1 MLTKKEK
8 IAYGLGD
15 TASNIIF
22 QTVMLFL
29 TFFYTDIFGI
39 SPAVVGTLF
48 LVVRIIDAIT
58 DPLMGALTDA
68 TRTQYG
74 SYRPYL
80 LWLALPFGIIS
91 VITFTTPDLSP
102 NGKIIYAFATYT
114 LLMLVYTAINIPYSA
129 LGGVLSR
136 DPNERVSIQSYRF
149 VFGMLGGLLVTSC
162 TLPLVAWLGG
172 GNNALGYQLTMV
184 AMSCLGVGL
193 FLVCFRFTKERVVAP
208 QQHTLNMKAQM
219 ATLWQNGPFRILC
232 AAALMLLTSMVLRT
246 TLAIYYVKD
255 VLGVGHLVTEFITLG
270 MIGNILGCA
279 CAQPLSKRI
288 DKKAAYIYLQYIS
301 AAISCIAF
309 WLTGEQLIMAFM
321 VYFLW
326 CFFTQMATPLLWA
339 KMADAIDY
347 GQWQNGQRLTGL
359 VYASVVFFI
368 KMGLALGGAIAGWL
382 LAYYGYQ
389 ANTELS
395 EATQHGILTS
405 FTLYP
410 AIGSVIV
417 ALIMRHYLLDNNAVQ
432 QITSDLANRSNIKK
446 EQYGHHL

>member
-1 MLTKKEK
+1 MLSKKEK

-48 LVVRIIDAIT
+48 LVVRVIDAVT
-58 DPLMGALTDA
+58 DPIMGALTDA
-68 TRTQYG
+68 THTKYG

-80 LWLALPFGIIS
+80 LWLAIPFAVIS
-91 VITFTTPDLSP
+91 VITFTTPALDDG
-102 NGKIIYAFATYT
+102 NKIIYAFVTYT

-136 DPNERVSIQSYRF
+136 NPNERVSIQSYRF

-162 TLPLVAWLGG
+162 TLPLVKWFGD
-172 GNNALGYQLTMV
+172 GNNELGYQLTMLV
-184 AMSCLGVGL
+184 MSCLGVVL
-193 FLVCFRFTKERVVAP
+193 FLICFRYTKERVINPPHKLSLKTQLHV
-208 QQHTLNMKAQM
+208 
-219 ATLWQNGPFRILC
+219 LWQNQPFKILC
-232 AAALMLLTSMVLRT
+232 MAALVLLTSMVLRT
-246 TLAIYYVKD
+246 TLAIYYVKY
-255 VLGVGHLVTEFITLG
+255 VLGKEDLITEFVTLG

-279 CAQPLSKRI
+279 CAQPLSKRF
-288 DKKAAYIYLQYIS
+288 DKKAAYVYLQYIS
-301 AAISCIAF
+301 AILSCLAF
-309 WLTGEQLIMAFM
+309 FVPNEHVLLAFL

-347 GQWQNGQRLTGL
+347 GVWQNGRRLTGL
-359 VYASVVFFI
+359 VYASIVFFI
-368 KMGLALGGAIAGWL
+368 KLGLALGGAIAGWL
-382 LAYYGYQ
+382 LAYYQYQ
-389 ANTELS
+389 ANVELS
-395 EATQHGILTS
+395 EATKNGILTS

-410 AIGSVIV
+410 AIGSVLV
-417 ALIMRHYLLDNNAVQ
+417 ALIMSKYSLDNK
-432 QITSDLANRSNIKK
+432 TIKK
-446 EQYGHHL
+446 ITADLTQKSNL

>member
-1 MLTKKEK
+1 MLSKKEK

-48 LVVRIIDAIT
+48 LVVRVIDAVT
-58 DPLMGALTDA
+58 DPIMGALTDA
-68 TRTQYG
+68 THTKYG

-80 LWLALPFGIIS
+80 LWLALPFAVIS
-91 VITFTTPDLSP
+91 VITFTTPALDDG
-102 NGKIIYAFATYT
+102 NKIIYAFVTYT

-136 DPNERVSIQSYRF
+136 NPNERVSIQSYRF

-162 TLPLVAWLGG
+162 TLPLVKWFGD
-172 GNNALGYQLTMV
+172 GNNELGYQLTMLV
-184 AMSCLGVGL
+184 MSCLGVVL
-193 FLVCFRFTKERVVAP
+193 FLICFRYTKERVINPPHKLSLKTQLHV
-208 QQHTLNMKAQM
+208 
-219 ATLWQNGPFRILC
+219 LWQNQPFKILC
-232 AAALMLLTSMVLRT
+232 MAALVLLTSMVLRT
-246 TLAIYYVKD
+246 TLAIYYVKY
-255 VLGVGHLVTEFITLG
+255 VLGKEDLITEFVTLG

-279 CAQPLSKRI
+279 CAQPLSKRF
-288 DKKAAYIYLQYIS
+288 DKKAAYVYLQYIS
-301 AAISCIAF
+301 AILSCLAF
-309 WLTGEQLIMAFM
+309 FVPNEHVLLAFL

-347 GQWQNGQRLTGL
+347 GVWQNGRRLTGL
-359 VYASVVFFI
+359 VYASIVFFI
-368 KMGLALGGAIAGWL
+368 KLGLALGGAIAGWL
-382 LAYYGYQ
+382 LAYYQYQ
-389 ANTELS
+389 ANVELS
-395 EATQHGILTS
+395 EATKNGILTS

-410 AIGSVIV
+410 AIGSVLV
-417 ALIMRHYLLDNNAVQ
+417 ALIMSKYSLDNK
-432 QITSDLANRSNIKK
+432 TIKK
-446 EQYGHHL
+446 ITADLTQKSNL

>member
-39 SPAVVGTLF
+39 SPAIVGTLF

-68 TRTQYG
+68 TRTKYG
-74 SYRPYL
+74 NYRPYL
-80 LWLALPFGIIS
+80 LWLAIPFGVIS
-91 VITFTTPDLSP
+91 IITFTTPDLSP
-102 NGKIIYAFATYT
+102 TGKVIYAFVTYT

-136 DPNERVSIQSYRF
+136 DPSERVSIQSYRF
-149 VFGMLGGLLVTSC
+149 VFGMLGGLLVSAC
-162 TLPLVAWLGG
+162 TLPLVSWFGKG
-172 GNNALGYQLTMV
+172 DNALGYQLTMIL
-184 AMSCLGVGL
+184 MSCFGVIL
-193 FLVCFRFTKERVVAP
+193 FLICFRFTKERVVAP
-208 QQHTLNMKAQM
+208 QQQTLSLKAQM
-219 ATLWQNGPFRILC
+219 ATLWQNGPFKILC
-232 AAALMLLTSMVLRT
+232 GAAIMLLTSMVLRT
-246 TLAIYYVKD
+246 TLAIYYVKY
-255 VLGVGHLVTEFITLG
+255 VLGEGDLVTQFVTLG

-279 CAQPLSKRI
+279 CAQPLSKRV
-288 DKKAAYIYLQYIS
+288 DKKTAYIYLQYIS

-309 WLTGEQLIMAFM
+309 WLPGEQLVLAFA

-347 GQWQNGQRLTGL
+347 GQWQNGHRLTGL

-368 KMGLALGGAIAGWL
+368 KLGLALGGAIAGWL

-389 ANTELS
+389 ANTELN
-395 EATQHGILTS
+395 EATKTGILTS

-410 AIGSVIV
+410 AIGSVLV
-417 ALIMRHYLLDNNAVQ
+417 ALIMTRYILDNKTLK
-432 QITSDLANRSNIKK
+432 QINDDLAANSQK
-446 EQYGHHL
+446 E

>member
-39 SPAVVGTLF
+39 SPAIVGTLF

-68 TRTQYG
+68 TRTKYG

-80 LWLALPFGIIS
+80 LWLAIPFGVIS
-91 VITFTTPDLSP
+91 IITFTTPDLSP
-102 NGKIIYAFATYT
+102 TGKVIYAFVTYT

-136 DPNERVSIQSYRF
+136 DPSERVSIQSYRF
-149 VFGMLGGLLVTSC
+149 VFGMLGGLLVSAC
-162 TLPLVAWLGG
+162 TLPLVSWFGKG
-172 GNNALGYQLTMV
+172 DNALGYQLTMIL
-184 AMSCLGVGL
+184 MSCFGVIL
-193 FLVCFRFTKERVVAP
+193 FLICFRFTKERVVAP
-208 QQHTLNMKAQM
+208 QQQTLSLKAQM
-219 ATLWQNGPFRILC
+219 ATLWQNGPFKILC
-232 AAALMLLTSMVLRT
+232 GAAIMLLTSMVLRT
-246 TLAIYYVKD
+246 TLAIYYVKY
-255 VLGVGHLVTEFITLG
+255 VLGEGDLVTQFVTLG

-279 CAQPLSKRI
+279 CAQPLSKRV
-288 DKKAAYIYLQYIS
+288 DKKTAYIYLQYIS

-309 WLTGEQLIMAFM
+309 WLPGEQLVLAFA

-347 GQWQNGQRLTGL
+347 GQWQNGHRLTGL

-368 KMGLALGGAIAGWL
+368 KLGLALGGAIAGWL

-389 ANTELS
+389 ANTELN
-395 EATQHGILTS
+395 EATKTGILTS

-410 AIGSVIV
+410 AIGSVLV
-417 ALIMRHYLLDNNAVQ
+417 ALIMTRYILDNKTLK
-432 QITSDLANRSNIKK
+432 QINDDLAANSQK
-446 EQYGHHL
+446 E

>member
-1 MLTKKEK
+1 MLSKKEK

-48 LVVRIIDAIT
+48 LVVRVIDAVT
-58 DPLMGALTDA
+58 DPIMVALTDA
-68 TRTQYG
+68 THTKYG

-80 LWLALPFGIIS
+80 LWLAIPFAVIS
-91 VITFTTPDLSP
+91 VITFTTPALDDG
-102 NGKIIYAFATYT
+102 NKIIYAFVTYT

-136 DPNERVSIQSYRF
+136 NPNERVSIQSYRF

-162 TLPLVAWLGG
+162 TLPLVKWFGD
-172 GNNALGYQLTMV
+172 GNNELGYQLTMLV
-184 AMSCLGVGL
+184 MSCLGVVL
-193 FLVCFRFTKERVVAP
+193 FLICFRYTKERVINPPHKLSLKTQLHV
-208 QQHTLNMKAQM
+208 
-219 ATLWQNGPFRILC
+219 LWQNQPFKILC
-232 AAALMLLTSMVLRT
+232 MAALVLLTSMVLRT
-246 TLAIYYVKD
+246 TLAIYYVKY
-255 VLGVGHLVTEFITLG
+255 VLGKEDLITEFVTLG

-279 CAQPLSKRI
+279 CAQPLSKRF
-288 DKKAAYIYLQYIS
+288 DKKAAYVYLQYIS
-301 AAISCIAF
+301 AILSCLAF
-309 WLTGEQLIMAFM
+309 FVPNEHVLLAFL

-347 GQWQNGQRLTGL
+347 GVWQNGRRLTGL
-359 VYASVVFFI
+359 VYASIVFFI
-368 KMGLALGGAIAGWL
+368 KLGLALGGAIAGWL
-382 LAYYGYQ
+382 LAYYQYQ
-389 ANTELS
+389 ANVELS
-395 EATQHGILTS
+395 EATKNGILTS

-410 AIGSVIV
+410 AIGSVLV
-417 ALIMRHYLLDNNAVQ
+417 ALIMSKYSLDNK
-432 QITSDLANRSNIKK
+432 TIKK
-446 EQYGHHL
+446 ITADLTQKSNL